1 MNQNTMKLIE
11 NVLDTTIQE
20 SRLGKYYKHY
30 EDRVKEIESKY
41 KDLEDKERRK
51 INYFNGDPEKLESLR
66 RKKELELDDLKTK
79 FSGTMGNR
87 LPMENYK
94 YAADGELNPEF
105 VRHTARRIKNTNSDT
120 SDLTDKQVKELLL
133 INQNN
138 RPQGKAAG
146 LHDRINKRT
155 AAFDTTAKHEACMI
169 LIEALNTLLN
179 E

>member
-11 NVLDTTIQE
+11 NVLNTTIQE

-30 EDRVKEIESKY
+30 EDRTKEIENKY

-79 FSGTMGNR
+79 FSGTPGNR
-87 LPMENYK
+87 LGMENYK
-94 YAADGELNPEF
+94 YAANGELNPEF
-105 VRHTARRIKNTNSDT
+105 VRHIVKRIKNTNSDT
-120 SDLTDKQVKELLL
+120 SDLSDNGVKELLL

>member
-30 EDRVKEIESKY
+30 EDRTKEIEGKY
-41 KDLEDKERRK
+41 KDLEDKEKRK
-51 INYFNGDPEKLESLR
+51 IKYFNGNPEKLEDLQ
-66 RKKELELDDLKTK
+66 RKKELELEDLKTK
-79 FSGTMGNR
+79 FSGRPGYR
-87 LPMENYK
+87 LGMENYK
-94 YAADGELNPEF
+94 YAANGELDPKF
-105 VRHTARRIKNTNSDT
+105 VRTTAKRIKNTNSDT
-120 SDLTDKQVKELLL
+120 SDLNDKQVKELLL

-155 AAFDTTAKHEACMI
+155 AAFDTTAKHEAALI

>member
-11 NVLDTTIQE
+11 NVLDATIQE

-30 EDRVKEIESKY
+30 EDRTKEIESKY

-51 INYFNGDPEKLESLR
+51 INYFNGNPEKLEDLQ

-79 FSGTMGNR
+79 FSGKPGYR

-94 YAADGELNPEF
+94 YAANGELNPEF
-105 VRHTARRIKNTNSDT
+105 VRTIVKRIKNTNSDT
-120 SDLTDKQVKELLL
+120 SDLNDKQVEKLLL
-133 INQNN
+133 INKNN

-155 AAFDTTAKHEACMI
+155 KAFDTTAKHEAAMI

>member
-1 MNQNTMKLIE
+1 MNENTIKLIE
-11 NVLDTTIQE
+11 SVLDTVIQE

-30 EDRVKEIESKY
+30 EDRVKEIEDKY
-41 KDLEDKERRK
+41 KDLEDKERKK
-51 INYFNGDPEKLESLR
+51 IDYFNGNPEKLKDIQ

-79 FSGTMGNR
+79 FLGKPGWQM
-87 LPMENYK
+87 PVENYK
-94 YAADGELNPEF
+94 YAANGELNPEF
-105 VRHTARRIKNTNSDT
+105 VRTTLKRIKNTDSDT
-120 SDLTDKQVKELLL
+120 SDLNDKQINRLLL

-155 AAFDTTAKHEACMI
+155 KAFDTTAKHEAAMI